1 MQNNF
6 YSYGCLAVMGSM
18 TQVLRAQKI
27 LADAAVRAEVVKA
40 DSAHTRR
47 GCAYALSYPC
57 SQEGNVRAILSSA
70 GIRVRDFYRENADD
84 LSR

>member
-1 MQNNF
+1 MQSG
-6 YSYGCLAVMGSM
+6 YYGCLAVMGSM
-18 TQVLRAQKI
+18 TQAMRAQKV
-27 LADAAVRAEVVKA
+27 LAGAAVRAEVVKA

-57 SQEGNVRAILSSA
+57 SQENNVRTILSGA
-70 GIRVRDFYRENADD
+70 GIRVRDYYREDADD

>member
-6 YSYGCLAVMGSM
+6 YSYGCLAVVGSM
-18 TQVLRAQKI
+18 TQTMRAQKV
-27 LADAAVRAEVVKA
+27 LAGAAVRTEIVKA

-57 SQEGNVRAILSSA
+57 SQEGNVRTILSSA
-70 GIRVRDFYRENADD
+70 GIHVRDFYREDSD
-84 LSR
+84 GLPG